1 MFSATIILSLVLQS
15 DSKYFGSVRRSLANT
30 LHTLEDMIND
40 VNSIHF
46 QSSRNF

>member
-1 MFSATIILSLVLQS
+1 MFSATTILCLVLQS
-15 DSKYFGSVRRSLANT
+15 DSKDFGCFRQSLAPT
-30 LHTLEDMIND
+30 LHTLEDMSKD